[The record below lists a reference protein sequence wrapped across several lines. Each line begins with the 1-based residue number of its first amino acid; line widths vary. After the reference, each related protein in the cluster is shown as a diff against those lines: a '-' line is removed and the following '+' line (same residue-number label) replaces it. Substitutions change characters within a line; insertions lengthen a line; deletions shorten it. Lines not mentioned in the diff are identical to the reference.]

1 MFMLLNYY
9 IMEEIWK
16 PIEGYEG
23 LYEISSYGRVK
34 SLRRNII
41 LEPKKEPTGYLR
53 CNLYLN
59 KNMKTVSIHR
69 LVALTF
75 IPNPDNLPCVNHL
88 DEDKTNNSVD
98 NLEWCTVK
106 YNNDYGTRKEKV
118 KMTKL
123 RSGYWTG
130 LSDKERRKIYH
141 REHME
146 NLSYEEK
153 RKIYQREYMKSN
165 KEDE

>member
-1 MFMLLNYY
+1 MK
-9 IMEEIWK
+9 EIWK

-41 LEPKKEPTGYLR
+41 LIPKKELTGYLR

-69 LVALTF
+69 LVAQAF
-75 IPNPDNLPCVNHL
+75 IPNPDNLPQVNHK
-88 DEDKTNNSVD
+88 DEDKSNNRVD

-118 KMTKL
+118 KMTQL
-123 RSGYWTG
+123 RSGHWTG
-130 LSDKERRKIYH
+130 LSDKERRKIYQ

-146 NLSYEEK
+146 NWGYKEK

>member
-1 MFMLLNYY
+1 MFILLNYC

-34 SLRRNII
+34 SLKRNII
-41 LEPKKEPTGYLR
+41 LIPKKEPTGYLR

-69 LVALTF
+69 LVAQAFL
-75 IPNPDNLPCVNHL
+75 PNPDGLPQVNHR
-88 DEDKTNNSVD
+88 DEDKTNNRVE

-146 NLSYEEK
+146 NLSYKEK